1 MRRRRYMTNL
11 DKWVLSFRHYVL
23 GQRLWY
29 KTWIEHGN
37 AHIVPVL
44 DMFTH
49 EAAPSCL
56 CQPVVELHQTPEG
69 DEWLTTHHSF
79 DARKQVDA

>member
-1 MRRRRYMTNL
+1 
-11 DKWVLSFRHYVL
+11 
-23 GQRLWY
+23 
-29 KTWIEHGN
+29 
-37 AHIVPVL
+37 VL

-56 CQPVVELHQTPEG
+56 CQPLVELHQTPEG
-69 DEWLTTHHSF
+69 DEWVTTHHSF